1 MPRADVTVRVLIV
14 DDQASFRRAAC
25 SVIELTPGFVVVG
38 QAETGE
44 ASLDSACALQP
55 DLVLMDVHL
64 PGIDGL
70 EASRRML
77 AANETLIR
85 QNPGL
90 RGALLEAFRDSFAYS
105 ERNMDE
111 VADVFIK
118 SYGGDREALL
128 ISASYP
134 RMEFTFTDS
143 ERQLAQRQMEM
154 FVEVGR
160 LPRIAPVESFFVT

>member
-1 MPRADVTVRVLIV
+1 MVVLALFLLPPRGAMLEETNMPQAEVPVRVLIV

-38 QAETGE
+38 EAETGE

-77 AANETLIR
+77 AANETYRPVILLLSTYEA
-85 QNPGL
+85 GEYL
-90 RGALLEAFRDSFAYS
+90 DGAIDCGASAYLAKAAFGSDS
-105 ERNMDE
+105 
-111 VADVFIK
+111 
-118 SYGGDREALL
+118 L
-128 ISASYP
+128 SAAWAAAIVS
-134 RMEFTFTDS
+134 T
-143 ERQLAQRQMEM
+143 
-154 FVEVGR
+154 
-160 LPRIAPVESFFVT
+160 